1 MPSFAIDLGE
11 KEKIVM
17 LQLSALS
24 YKYEICRLDLSNG
37 DEMHCD
43 DQDGDEMIRNMSS
56 RLLCCMEDAVESSD
70 VDQRG
75 DSSIAKIMLCCCC
88 LLPWCLLVA
97 IVAFES
103 LVLGVN

>member
-1 MPSFAIDLGE
+1 
-11 KEKIVM
+11 M